1 MRTTN
6 VLHNARRARAA
17 AETLA
22 RSLEAPAVTDD
33 ALKAALHVLRD
44 LANVVEDL
52 ASVVAD
58 IAPAER
64 RKRVPVIA
72 YPEDAHGG

>member
-1 MRTTN
+1 
-6 VLHNARRARAA
+6 
-17 AETLA
+17 LA